1 MTQQDVIVFVN
12 AVLAALGVKA
22 YDIDAGESDEY
33 TVVWGA
39 KLPNYKGSGWYDGHP
54 ALVIFNPENGRVRVD
69 FNDMAKREYTTLTE
83 DATLEQLSDILTR
96 HKHLFSAK

>member
-1 MTQQDVIVFVN
+1 
-12 AVLAALGVKA
+12 
-22 YDIDAGESDEY
+22 
-33 TVVWGA
+33 
-39 KLPNYKGSGWYDGHP
+39 
-54 ALVIFNPENGRVRVD
+54 LVIFNPENGRVRVD

>member
-22 YDIDAGESDEY
+22 FDIDTGESDDY

-69 FNDMAKREYTTLTE
+69 FNDPKKEGNEVLAN
-83 DATLEQLSDILTR
+83 DANLEQLSDILTC